1 METEFKRVCLKFLDL
16 YNMQACHLAKSENEN
31 NEEVDEVARLSTNE
45 LKLHRKK
52 ILDCSASLFRFG
64 V

>member
-1 METEFKRVCLKFLDL
+1 
-16 YNMQACHLAKSENEN
+16 MQACHLAKSENEN
-31 NEEVDEVARLSTNE
+31 NEEVDEVAKLSTNE

-52 ILDCSASLFRFG
+52 ILECSASLFRFG